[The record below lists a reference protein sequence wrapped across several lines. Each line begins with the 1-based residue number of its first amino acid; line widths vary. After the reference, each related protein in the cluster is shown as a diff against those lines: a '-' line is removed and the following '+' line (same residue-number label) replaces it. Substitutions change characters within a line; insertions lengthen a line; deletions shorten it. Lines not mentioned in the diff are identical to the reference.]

1 MHLNVSE
8 CVRVYNIDIHA
19 RCMRLNASKMHTQ
32 AQLGAANEVFE
43 DVCNLRVLR
52 FAGIGLQ
59 NGTIVQ
65 ASLQKHL
72 AQASDLFAALSILT
86 AFFCIH
92 THFTSIRRR

>member
-43 DVCNLRVLR
+43 DVCNLRLLR

-65 ASLQKHL
+65 ASLQKRL
-72 AQASDLFAALSILT
+72 AQASDLEEGLLEGLELL
-86 AFFCIH
+86 
-92 THFTSIRRR
+92 